1 MTNFGILAFASAA
14 SASRVAEEIFWN
26 VDNSR
31 YVKRVQKKDKIKTT
45 IFKIEFNK
53 FNFLQK

>member
-1 MTNFGILAFASAA
+1 MFYGILAFASAA

-31 YVKRVQKKDKIKTT
+31 YVKG
-45 IFKIEFNK
+45 FKN
-53 FNFLQK
+53 L